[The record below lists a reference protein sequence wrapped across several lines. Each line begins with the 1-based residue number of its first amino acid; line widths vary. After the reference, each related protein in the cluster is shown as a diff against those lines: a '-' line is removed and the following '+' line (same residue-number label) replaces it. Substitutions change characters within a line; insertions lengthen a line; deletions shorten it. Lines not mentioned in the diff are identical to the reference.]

1 MRVNGS
7 KNGRLP
13 QPSVGDIIA
22 VLLLLFTDLASGR
35 RATIFGA
42 TSGVGQLIAKQALA
56 KTWDINAVSRDIT
69 SAAAFDN
76 LAGSNFVQ
84 ADTRDA
90 ASLSQPTLFKDVDSV
105 VISVGTTAFPTSKW
119 EDGKNNPRIACLESV
134 ENILNAIGAVQRRPK
149 RVFLISSIGVERS
162 NQFPFLILNWHKV
175 LEYKRQSEQ
184 LLIERSKDLGFE
196 AVVVRPG
203 RLVGAP
209 FTNFDLAR
217 LLQLDQG
224 ANKGVTVSS
233 QDDVAGDMERRDV
246 ARAVLSLME
255 APTVKAPKVF
265 SIVNAPGEGPSDE
278 QLAALL
284 STV

>member
-1 MRVNGS
+1 
-7 KNGRLP
+7 
-13 QPSVGDIIA
+13 
-22 VLLLLFTDLASGR
+22 
-35 RATIFGA
+35 
-42 TSGVGQLIAKQALA
+42 
-56 KTWDINAVSRDIT
+56 VSRNIA
-69 SAAAFDN
+69 SAASFDN

-90 ASLSQPTLFKDVDSV
+90 ASLAQPALFKDVDAV

-119 EDGKNNPRIACLESV
+119 EGDQNTPRIACLESV
-134 ENILNAIGAVQRRPK
+134 ENILNAMGAVQRRPK

-175 LEYKRQSEQ
+175 LEYKKLSEQ
-184 LLIERSKDLGFE
+184 LLLERSKDLGFE

-224 ANKGVTVSS
+224 ATKGVTVSA
-233 QDDVAGDMERRDV
+233 QDTVAGDMERRDV
-246 ARAVLSLME
+246 ARAVISLME
-255 APTVKAPKVF
+255 APVVKSPKIF
-265 SIVNAPGEGPSDE
+265 SIVNAPGQAPTDE

-284 STV
+284 SSV

>member
-1 MRVNGS
+1 MCRC
-7 KNGRLP
+7 
-13 QPSVGDIIA
+13 VGL
-22 VLLLLFTDLASGR
+22 VLLVLAILSFADRAAGR

-42 TSGVGQLIAKQALA
+42 TSGVGQLIAQQAA
-56 KTWDINAVSRDIT
+56 SRSWGINAVSRNIA
-69 SAAAFDN
+69 SAASFDN

-90 ASLSQPTLFKDVDSV
+90 ASLQPALFKDVDAV

-119 EDGKNNPRIACLESV
+119 EGDQNTPRIACLESV
-134 ENILNAIGAVQRRPK
+134 ENILNAMGAVQRRPK
-149 RVFLISSIGVERS
+149 RVFLISSIGVERT

-175 LEYKRQSEQ
+175 LEYKKLSEQ

-224 ANKGVTVSS
+224 ANKGVTVSA
-233 QDDVAGDMERRDV
+233 QDTVAGDMERRDV
-246 ARAVLSLME
+246 ARAVISLME
-255 APTVKAPKVF
+255 APVVKSPKIF
-265 SIVNAPGEGPSDE
+265 SIVNAPGQAPTDE

-284 STV
+284 SSV